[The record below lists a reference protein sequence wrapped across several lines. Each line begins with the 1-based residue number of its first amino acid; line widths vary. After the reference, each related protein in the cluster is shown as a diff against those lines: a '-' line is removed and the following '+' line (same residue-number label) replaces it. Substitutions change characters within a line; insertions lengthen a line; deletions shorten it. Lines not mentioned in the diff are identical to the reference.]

1 MGMGDITVRTDADLA
16 GANPTY
22 DLPAGELP
30 TELPVYAVPDGEAEM
45 RAALE
50 DTAAKLGGT
59 LEAFSYDTSGP
70 PDTVYYSPYASGKA
84 DGVSYSLNGQEVR
97 FYRYEQGDNLLAA
110 PKGLSGEALYRY
122 FYDHFGAKFVTLENP
137 AF

>member
-1 MGMGDITVRTDADLA
+1 MGDITVRTDADLA

-70 PDTVYYSPYASGKA
+70 PDTVYYSPLCQRGQGGRRKL
-84 DGVSYSLNGQEVR
+84 SLTGRRVHFTGMNRGITYWLRQ
-97 FYRYEQGDNLLAA
+97 
-110 PKGLSGEALYRY
+110 KGLVRRSAVPL
-122 FYDHFGAKFVTLENP
+122 FSTIISGAKL
-137 AF
+137 

>member
-1 MGMGDITVRTDADLA
+1 MGDITVRTDADLA

-50 DTAAKLGGT
+50 DTAANWAARWRRFHT
-59 LEAFSYDTSGP
+59 IP
-70 PDTVYYSPYASGKA
+70 PARRTRRITAPMP
-84 DGVSYSLNGQEVR
+84 
-97 FYRYEQGDNLLAA
+97 AA
-110 PKGLSGEALYRY
+110 RRTA
-122 FYDHFGAKFVTLENP
+122 
-137 AF
+137 